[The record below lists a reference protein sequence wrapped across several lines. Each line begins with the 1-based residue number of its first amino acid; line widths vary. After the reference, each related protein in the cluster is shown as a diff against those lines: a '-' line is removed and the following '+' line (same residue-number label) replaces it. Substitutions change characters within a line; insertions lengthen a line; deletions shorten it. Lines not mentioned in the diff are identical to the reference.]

1 MDTRIDR
8 RTFLTGAG
16 ILAATG
22 AMGAVTGCSPKT
34 DSGSD
39 ASATDSSGAQS
50 SGGGSGKGGDDSGK
64 GGSGDGGGG
73 SKGSNKASG

>member
-1 MDTRIDR
+1 MGTRIDR

-50 SGGGSGKGGDDSGK
+50 SGGGSGKDILAADLRRNKQAGGK
-64 GGSGDGGGG
+64 GGEGGLI
-73 SKGSNKASG
+73 